1 MRPRA
6 RKKPKASLYNAR
18 ASSPR
23 RARAMGTADA
33 IAGAARLA
41 SNGNRSLVGDSW
53 IRTSCIS
60 AGASAACAES

>member
-1 MRPRA
+1 MRLRT
-6 RKKPKASLYNAR
+6 RKKPKAPLYNAR

-23 RARAMGTADA
+23 RARATGTADA
-33 IAGAARLA
+33 IAGAARVA

-60 AGASAACAES
+60 ADASAACAES

>member
-1 MRPRA
+1 
-6 RKKPKASLYNAR
+6 
-18 ASSPR
+18 
-23 RARAMGTADA
+23 MGAADA